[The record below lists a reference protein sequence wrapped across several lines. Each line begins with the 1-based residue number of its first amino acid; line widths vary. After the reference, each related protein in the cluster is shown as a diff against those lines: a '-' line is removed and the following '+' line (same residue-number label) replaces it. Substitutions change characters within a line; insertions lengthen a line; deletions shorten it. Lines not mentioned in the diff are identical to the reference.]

1 MSKNNYENIIKLV
14 AKLDLKFENKLNEL
28 TMLLPNNLMEK
39 IKQFDDFTINNRSFF
54 ANKETNDN
62 AIKLYVEN
70 KNDDK
75 IFSISVKNID
85 FKTFFNDKYKLI
97 LDLSNLIFSHENVAV
112 KHSISLLNNGQQIEF
127 IEEIDFFN
135 KNLTEIIK
143 EPILN
148 RKNIPIEKFKSLID
162 NQILNIN

>member
-1 MSKNNYENIIKLV
+1 M
-14 AKLDLKFENKLNEL
+14 
-28 TMLLPNNLMEK
+28 
-39 IKQFDDFTINNRSFF
+39 
-54 ANKETNDN
+54 
-62 AIKLYVEN
+62 
-70 KNDDK
+70 
-75 IFSISVKNID
+75 
-85 FKTFFNDKYKLI
+85 I